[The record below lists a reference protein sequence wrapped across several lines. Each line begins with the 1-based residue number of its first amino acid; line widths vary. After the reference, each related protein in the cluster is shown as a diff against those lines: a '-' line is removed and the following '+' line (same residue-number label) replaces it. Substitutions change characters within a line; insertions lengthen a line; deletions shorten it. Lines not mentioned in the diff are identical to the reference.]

1 MAWTEARRKAH
12 SRKLRAAF
20 KKKREKKKQSG
31 VVNLNTALG
40 KLQKT
45 ATYVREMGGV
55 AAAQAAIET
64 YGRIGGD
71 MRTAHALMRRVAK
84 FSNSTAITEDDNA
97 GSNGA

>member
-64 YGRIGGD
+64 IGGD